1 VRFFSRFCVVLSS
14 LLACS
19 GQSFSIA
26 AVPSEQIFPATT
38 KGYLSIPNFDT
49 LEKEFDKTQWGQMV
63 ADPVMKPFADDLK
76 RQLQQKWTRNHEKLG
91 LTWDDMRHVPSG
103 EVGMSKILHTPK
115 IAVTAISADVA
126 GKMNDARELMKKVDA
141 NLKAKKCSVES
152 RTERATTLAVYT
164 HPKKPTQK
172 VADIAVIF
180 LHEKQQQ
187 LISCDNLDVALAI
200 LRRMDGAKTDNLAG
214 VKAYQESLAQC
225 RKQAGELA
233 PHIRWFVEPFGYI
246 AANRISN
253 PGRKRQ
259 GQDMVQIL
267 KDQGFTCIQGLGGFI
282 NLNQGEFDILH
293 RTMAYAPAVTGDQR
307 LASEPLKKDT
317 DKYRLAA
324 RMLNFP
330 NGGDHLPAKWIPRDL
345 ATYVS
350 FNGKLQSGFEYSKTL
365 VDAMADDEIFE
376 QVLRS
381 LKDDP
386 NGPQVDIRKEIVA
399 HLGERV
405 MVFSDYSLPIT
416 PESERLLMAI
426 EVKDEAPVAKGIR
439 KLMENDKHH
448 VRSEIGGVEAWE
460 VAEEK
465 AAALPKL
472 DLDIP
477 FAHVEAP
484 KAEPKKKDK
493 KMLSGKAMAVT
504 QGYLLVASNNDIL
517 RRVLDPQPDEG
528 SLAAS
533 VDYQLV
539 RESMQRLG
547 SIQAL
552 GPGDSCCQTFS
563 RTDEEYRPTYEL
575 IRSGQ
580 MPQSQTLMGKLLNG
594 MLSEPL
600 SEEEEDEGVVKLRQQ
615 EIDGRKL
622 PEYDRVRRYLG
633 PAAIYVNSLE
643 DGWFAT
649 GFFLSKQAPRVVAQ
663 GK

>member
-1 VRFFSRFCVVLSS
+1 
-14 LLACS
+14 
-19 GQSFSIA
+19 
-26 AVPSEQIFPATT
+26 
-38 KGYLSIPNFDT
+38 
-49 LEKEFDKTQWGQMV
+49 
-63 ADPVMKPFADDLK
+63 
-76 RQLQQKWTRNHEKLG
+76 
-91 LTWDDMRHVPSG
+91 
-103 EVGMSKILHTPK
+103 
-115 IAVTAISADVA
+115 
-126 GKMNDARELMKKVDA
+126 
-141 NLKAKKCSVES
+141 
-152 RTERATTLAVYT
+152 
-164 HPKKPTQK
+164 
-172 VADIAVIF
+172 
-180 LHEKQQQ
+180 
-187 LISCDNLDVALAI
+187 
-200 LRRMDGAKTDNLAG
+200 
-214 VKAYQESLAQC
+214 VKAYQESQAQC
-225 RKQAGELA
+225 RKQAGSLA
-233 PHIRWFVEPFGYI
+233 PHIRWFIEPFGYI
-246 AANRISN
+246 AANRITN

-259 GQDMVQIL
+259 GQDMVEIL
-267 KDQGFTCIQGLGGFI
+267 RNQGFTCVQGVGGFI
-282 NLNQGEFDILH
+282 NLNQGEYDILH
-293 RTMAYAPAVTGDQR
+293 RTMAYAPAVTGDKR
-307 LASEPLKKDT
+307 SPDEPLKKDT

-365 VDAMADDEIFE
+365 VNAMADDEIFE

-381 LKDDP
+381 LKSDP
-386 NGPQVDIRKEIVA
+386 HGPQVDIRKEIVA

-405 MVFSDYSLPIT
+405 MVFSDYALPIT

-426 EVKDEAPVAKGIR
+426 EVKDEASVAKGIR

-448 VRSEIGGVEAWE
+448 VRAEIGGVEAWE
-460 VAEEK
+460 VAEDKGAE
-465 AAALPKL
+465 LPKI

-477 FAHVEAP
+477 FAQVEAP
-484 KAEPKKKDK
+484 KPAKKKDK
-493 KMLSGKAMAVT
+493 KMLAGKAMAVT
-504 QGYLLVASNNDIL
+504 HGYLLVASNNDIL

-528 SLAAS
+528 ALGAS

-539 RESMQRLG
+539 REAMQRLG
-547 SIQAL
+547 SIQEL
-552 GPGDSCCQTFS
+552 GPANCCCQTFS

-575 IRSGQ
+575 IRNGQ

-600 SEEEEDEGVVKLRQQ
+600 TEEEEEEEVVKVRQQ

-633 PAAIYVNSLE
+633 PAGIYVNSLE